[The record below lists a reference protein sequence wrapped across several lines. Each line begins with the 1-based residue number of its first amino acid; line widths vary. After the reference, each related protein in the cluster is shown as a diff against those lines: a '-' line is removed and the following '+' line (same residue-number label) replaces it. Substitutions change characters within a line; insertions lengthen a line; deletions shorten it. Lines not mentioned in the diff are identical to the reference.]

1 MTARLV
7 EWTRASRSR
16 LLLAAVAGAAALGS
30 AVALLGTSAW
40 LISRAAEQPPV
51 LYLVVAIVAVR
62 ALGIARGVLR
72 YLERLLGHDAAL
84 RILVT
89 VRERLFRSLE
99 RLAPSGLPAFRS
111 GDLLARLVG
120 DVESGQDVYLRVFVP
135 YAAAA
140 LIGTAAVVAT
150 TILLPAAG
158 LLLALA
164 LLAAGLLG
172 PLLSAALSRRA
183 ERAVAPA
190 RGEVGTLTVEALQ
203 ASGELAVYGA
213 VDNRMAALAAADRR
227 LARASATSSL
237 VAGAGAALTVAA
249 TGVAVWGALAFGV
262 PAVRAGDLD
271 RTELAVV
278 VLIPLACA
286 EVVAGLPIA
295 AQLLTRSRPALDRV
309 VDVMDTPSPVSEPA
323 RPRPLPDGPGR
334 LRIESLQVRWRPDAP
349 LVIDG
354 LDADLPPGT
363 RLAVVGPSGSGKST
377 LAAALVRFVDPC
389 GGTIT
394 LDGVPIVE
402 LDGDDVRRVIGLCT
416 QEAHVYDTTV
426 EHNLRVARPDAT
438 DTELRA
444 ALSQARLTDWVAALP
459 RGLDTPVGEHG
470 AQVSGGER
478 QRIALARSLLAEHRI
493 VIFDEP
499 TEHLDPATGDALL
512 ADLLGA
518 TAGRTVILITHRRDQ
533 LDSFDRVIEMGERRA
548 QSWCDSLVEYPGAL
562 VAG

>member
-1 MTARLV
+1 MTGRLIEWARG
-7 EWTRASRSR
+7 SRMR
-16 LLLAAVAGAAALGS
+16 LLLAAVTGAAALGS
-30 AVALLGTSAW
+30 AVALLATSGW
-40 LISRAAEQPPV
+40 LISRAAEHPPV
-51 LYLVVAIVAVR
+51 LYLMVAIVAVR
-62 ALGIARGVLR
+62 ALGLARGVLR
-72 YLERLLGHDAAL
+72 YVERLLGHDAAL

-120 DVESGQDVYLRVFVP
+120 DVEAGQDVYLRVFVP

-150 TILLPAAG
+150 AVLLPAAG

-164 LLAAGLLG
+164 LLAAGLVG
-172 PLLSAALSRRA
+172 PLLGAVLSRRA

-190 RGEVGTLTVEALQ
+190 RGEVGTLTVETLQ
-203 ASGELAVYGA
+203 AAGELAVYGA
-213 VDNRMAALAAADRR
+213 VDDRMAALAAADRR

-262 PAVRAGDLD
+262 PAVRAGDLG

-295 AQLLTRSRPALDRV
+295 AQLLTRSRRALGRV
-309 VDVMDTPSPVSEPA
+309 VDVMETPPPVPEPA
-323 RPRPLPDGPGR
+323 QPLPAPDGPGH
-334 LRIESLQVRWRPDAP
+334 LRVENLQVRWQPDRP

-354 LDADLPPGT
+354 LDLDLPPGT
-363 RLAVVGPSGSGKST
+363 RLGVVGPSGSGKST
-377 LAAALVRFVDPC
+377 LAAALVRFVDYC
-389 GGTIT
+389 GGAIT
-394 LDGVPIVE
+394 LDGVPTNR
-402 LDGDDVRRVIGLCT
+402 LDGDDVRRVVGLCT

-426 EHNLRVARPDAT
+426 EQNLRVAKPTAT
-438 DTELRA
+438 DEELRA
-444 ALSQARLTDWVAALP
+444 AVSRARLTDWVAGLP

-478 QRIALARSLLAEHRI
+478 QRIALARSLLAEHKV

-499 TEHLDPATGDALL
+499 TEHLDSASGDALL
-512 ADLLGA
+512 ADLLEA
-518 TAGRTVILITHRRDQ
+518 TTGRTVILITHRRDQ
-533 LDSFDRVIEMGERRA
+533 LAEFDRVIETGERRHPY
-548 QSWCDSLVEYPGAL
+548 WCDSLEDPGTL
-562 VAG
+562 VAS

>member
-1 MTARLV
+1 MTGRLIEWARG
-7 EWTRASRSR
+7 SRSR

-30 AVALLGTSAW
+30 AVALLATSAW
-40 LISRAAEQPPV
+40 LISRAAEHPPV
-51 LYLVVAIVAVR
+51 LYLMVAIVAVR
-62 ALGIARGVLR
+62 ALGLARGVLR
-72 YLERLLGHDAAL
+72 YVERLVGHDAAL

-89 VRERLFRSLE
+89 IRERLFRSLE

-120 DVESGQDVYLRVFVP
+120 DVESGQDVYLRVIVP

-150 TILLPAAG
+150 AVLLPAAG

-172 PLLSAALSRRA
+172 PLLGAALSRRA
-183 ERAVAPA
+183 ERSVAPA
-190 RGEVGTLTVEALQ
+190 RGEVGTLTVETLQ
-203 ASGELAVYGA
+203 AAGELAVYGA
-213 VDNRMAALAAADRR
+213 VDDRMAALAAADRR
-227 LARASATSSL
+227 LARASASSSL

-262 PAVRAGDLD
+262 PAVRAGDLG

-295 AQLLTRSRPALDRV
+295 AQLLTRSKRALGRV
-309 VDVMDTPSPVSEPA
+309 VDVMDTPPPVSEPA
-323 RPRPLPDGPGR
+323 QPLPAPDGPGH
-334 LRIESLQVRWRPDAP
+334 LRVENLQVRWQPDRP

-354 LDADLPPGT
+354 LDLDLPPGT

-377 LAAALVRFVDPC
+377 LAAALVRFVDYC
-389 GGTIT
+389 GGAIT
-394 LDGVPIVE
+394 LDGVPTNQ
-402 LDGDDVRRVIGLCT
+402 LDGDDVRRIVGLCT

-426 EHNLRVARPDAT
+426 EQNLRVAKPAAT
-438 DTELRA
+438 DEELRA
-444 ALSQARLTDWVAALP
+444 AVSRARLTDWVAGLP

-478 QRIALARSLLAEHRI
+478 QRIALARSLLAEHQV

-499 TEHLDPATGDALL
+499 TEHLDPDTGDALL
-512 ADLLGA
+512 ADLLDA
-518 TAGRTVILITHRRDQ
+518 TRGRTVILITHRRDQ
-533 LDSFDRVIEMGERRA
+533 LAEFDRVIETGERR
-548 QSWCDSLVEYPGAL
+548 QPYSCDSLEDPGTL
-562 VAG
+562 VAS

>member
-1 MTARLV
+1 VTGRLV
-7 EWTRASRSR
+7 AWARGSWSR

-30 AVALLGTSAW
+30 AVALLATSGW
-40 LISRAAEQPPV
+40 LISRAAEHPPV
-51 LYLVVAIVAVR
+51 LYLMVAIVAVR
-62 ALGIARGVLR
+62 ALGLARGGLR

-84 RILVT
+84 RILVGI
-89 VRERLFRSLE
+89 RERLFRSLE

-120 DVESGQDVYLRVFVP
+120 DVDAGQDVYLRVFLP

-164 LLAAGLLG
+164 LLAAGLLV
-172 PLLSAALSRRA
+172 PVVSAVLSRRA

-190 RGEVGTLTVEALQ
+190 RGDVGTLTVETLQ
-203 ASGELAVYGA
+203 AAGELAVYGA
-213 VDNRMAALAAADRR
+213 VDDRLSALAAADRR
-227 LARASATSSL
+227 LARAGATSSL
-237 VAGAGAALTVAA
+237 VAGLGAALTVAA
-249 TGVAVWGALAFGV
+249 TGVAVWGALAFGI
-262 PAVRAGDLD
+262 PAVRAGDLG

-286 EVVAGLPIA
+286 EVVAGLPLA
-295 AQLLTRSRPALDRV
+295 AQLRTRARRALGRV
-309 VDVMDTPSPVSEPA
+309 ADVMDTAAPVSEPA
-323 RPRPLPDGPGR
+323 EPLPPPAGDGH
-334 LRIESLQVRWRPDAP
+334 LCVENLQVRWHPDGP
-349 LVIDG
+349 LVLDGIDF
-354 LDADLPPGT
+354 DLPPGS
-363 RLAVVGPSGSGKST
+363 RVAVVGPSGSGKST
-377 LAAALVRFVDPC
+377 LAAALVRFVDYC
-389 GGTIT
+389 GGAIT
-394 LDGVPIVE
+394 LDGVPITR

-426 EHNLRVARPDAT
+426 EQNLRVAKPSAT
-438 DTELRA
+438 DEELRA
-444 ALSQARLTDWVAALP
+444 ALSRARLTDWVSALP

-470 AQVSGGER
+470 TRLSGGEI
-478 QRIALARSLLAEHRI
+478 QRIALARSLLADHRI

-518 TAGRTVILITHRRDQ
+518 TADRTVVLITHRRDQ
-533 LDSFDRVIEMGERRA
+533 LDSVDRVIETGAGRQPYR
-548 QSWCDSLVEYPGAL
+548 CDSLGDPGTL

>member
-7 EWTRASRSR
+7 EWTRGSRSR

-62 ALGIARGVLR
+62 ALGIARGLLR

-140 LIGTAAVVAT
+140 LVGTAAVVAT

-158 LLLALA
+158 LLLAIA

-203 ASGELAVYGA
+203 ASGELEVYGA
-213 VDNRMAALAAADRR
+213 ADGRMAALAAADRR

-262 PAVRAGDLD
+262 PAVRAGELG

-309 VDVMDTPSPVSEPA
+309 VDVMETPSPVSEPA
-323 RPRPLPDGPGR
+323 RTRPLPDGPGR
-334 LRIESLQVRWRPDAP
+334 LRIENLQVRWRPDAP
-349 LVIDG
+349 LVIVG
-354 LDADLPPGT
+354 FDADLPPGT
-363 RLAVVGPSGSGKST
+363 RQAVVGPSGSGKST

-394 LDGVPIVE
+394 LDGVPTVE

-426 EHNLRVARPDAT
+426 EQNLRVAKPDAT
-438 DTELRA
+438 DAELRA
-444 ALSQARLTDWVAALP
+444 ALSRARLTDWVAALP

-493 VIFDEP
+493 IIFDEP

-512 ADLLGA
+512 ADLLDA

-533 LDSFDRVIEMGERRA
+533 LDPFDRVIEMGERRGPFR
-548 QSWCDSLVEYPGAL
+548 CDSLEYPGAL